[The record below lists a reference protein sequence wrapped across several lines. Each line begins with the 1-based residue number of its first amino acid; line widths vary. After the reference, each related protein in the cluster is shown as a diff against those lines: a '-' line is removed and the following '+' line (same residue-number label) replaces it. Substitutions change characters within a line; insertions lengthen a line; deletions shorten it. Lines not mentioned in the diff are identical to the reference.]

1 MTEDEIQR
9 LLRGIPNKKD
19 SKFIFRLGDTVRI
32 KTGPFISFI
41 GKVEGINQTKS
52 LLKVMVNIFG
62 RWQPVELR
70 FVDVEK
76 YQLHS

>member
-9 LLRGIPNKKD
+9 MLRGLPNKKD
-19 SKFIFRLGDTVRI
+19 SRFIFRLGDKVRI
-32 KTGPFISFI
+32 KSGPFTAFI

-62 RWQPVELR
+62 RSQPVQLR
-70 FVDVEK
+70 FLDVEK
-76 YQLHS
+76 ISAS